1 MSSETNNSTSYGNI
15 FKTTFVFGFV
25 QVFKAVISI
34 VKNKLV
40 ALLIGAEGM
49 GLLGIFNSTL
59 QLIQTGAGLG
69 INQSAVRDVSVA
81 NGTGNQDKVSRIIN
95 VTNKVVLITGIL
107 GCLITLILSHW
118 LSIWTLGGVE
128 YTVSYIILGVAVAL
142 NIMNEGRQALLKGMR
157 QLKSL
162 AYASL
167 IGTIV
172 GLVTAVPLYYFF
184 GKDGIVPELL
194 IAAAL
199 AFLVSNHFVKKIP
212 YEKLKLSVSTVLT
225 ESKPMVKMGTAL
237 MFVTFIQMIMTV
249 VINAYIRREGGLE
262 VVGFYSAGATILTGY
277 FGLIVTALSTDY
289 YPRIA
294 AVNEDNIRLQDELN
308 KQSKVSL
315 VICCPMFI
323 VVMVFLPLFIQLLYS
338 SEFLPATEYV
348 KYAIYWSLITICSNQ
363 VDMILL
369 AKFKAKIF
377 MTISVIFRIVQLG
390 LCIGLYSGYGLAGL
404 GFSYAL
410 LGVLHMTIMCTV
422 VYKLYHISFD
432 KEFVVLG
439 GSVLILAL
447 AASFISS
454 VDNLTVRY
462 VSGGLLTVFS
472 LVFSYVVSKRRLG
485 LDWIS
490 IVKTKMNK

>member
-1 MSSETNNSTSYGNI
+1 MSSETKDSTSYSNI

-40 ALLIGAEGM
+40 AILIGAEGM

-59 QLIQTGAGLG
+59 QLIQIGAGLG
-69 INQSAVRDVSVA
+69 VNQSAVRDVSVA
-81 NGTGNQDKVSRIIN
+81 NGTGNQEKVSRIIN
-95 VTNKVVLITGIL
+95 VTNKVVLITGLL
-107 GCLITLILSHW
+107 GCLLTLILSHW

-128 YTVSYIILGVAVAL
+128 YTISYIILGVAVVL

-167 IGTIV
+167 FGTIV
-172 GLVTAVPLYYFF
+172 GLITAVPLYYFF

-199 AFLVSNHFVKKIP
+199 ALLVSDHFVKKIP
-212 YEKLKLSVSTVLT
+212 YEKLKLSVSDVLA
-225 ESKPMVKMGTAL
+225 ESKPMVKMGIAL

-262 VVGFYSAGATILTGY
+262 EVGFFSAGATILTSY

-294 AVNEDNIRLQDELN
+294 AVNDDNIKLQDELN

-315 VICCPMFI
+315 VLCCPMFI
-323 VVMVFLPLFIQLLYS
+323 FVMVFLPIFIQLLYS
-338 SEFLPATEYV
+338 SEFLPAADYV
-348 KYAIYWSLITICSNQ
+348 KYAIYWNLITICSNQ

-369 AKFKAKIF
+369 AKFKAKLLII
-377 MTISVIFRIVQLG
+377 ISVFFRIIQLG
-390 LCIGLYSGYGLAGL
+390 LCVVLYSCFGLTGL
-404 GFSYAL
+404 GLSYAL
-410 LGVLHMTIMCTV
+410 MGCLHMIIMCSV
-422 VYKLYHISFD
+422 VYKLYRISFD
-432 KEFVVLG
+432 KEF
-439 GSVLILAL
+439 LAL
-447 AASFISS
+447 GSIVLFLALSASFVSS
-454 VDNLTVRY
+454 INNMNCRY
-462 VSGGLLTVFS
+462 VFGGALTVFA
-472 LVFSYVVSKRRLG
+472 LAFSFLVSKQRLG
-485 LDWIS
+485 LDWIA
-490 IVKTKMNK
+490 IVKFKINK